1 MSILDYIEK
10 IKEMYEGEDPRSMAQ
25 EPRNMAHGGR
35 IGFAENAG
43 LVGANIIRREE
54 SINSYYK
61 KYGKKELDKL
71 AKRDYGKIFSKL
83 EQNDISNFKRRVDKW
98 GIKNYPIEEEARKFS
113 AQKRVLKDQGIQ
125 IKLLEET
132 NKKKFFDAKKFAK
145 ANKITM
151 KELKYQAKL
160 LRNNIYDKRMLVSGK
175 DMGGA
180 TLTWIPDDLKAADN
194 ALDKMW
200 KSELIVND
208 RNVIDNLFYDAF
220 GKPDSPTYNAKKFLA
235 IKDNLNEYRQLKN
248 AIKAKYPHINLQLDH
263 PLSKSIL
270 NKIFNASAEELT
282 RVNILDAHLNN
293 SFKDS
298 LSRKYQQSLG
308 YNVKGEKV
316 GKVNLEAKKAVE
328 KVARDLKLNIG
339 KVSTDLKD
347 FKYGVKEFQKLNIRD
362 EIIKSLKN
370 QKDLSLNFKSYIKNN
385 PDLLTIAGYDDLSKI
400 GTKLTK
406 ITDKQIQGVEK
417 LIEKIGCPGLASG
430 GRASF
435 LDGTTCFKKGQALIN
450 SGMKGA
456 TKAQA
461 MNFAKF
467 ANNVYRGAR
476 WVTKWG
482 IIPEM
487 LFIGGETLVHMGMGA
502 TMDEGFKKSVSYIPG
517 LKETGKEGIESTLS
531 RMVGSDNA
539 KIIMNVNNMKEE
551 QAKLDSLEQAKAAD
565 LAVNNPGFTGM
576 TDEDLTNSY
585 NKQIAK
591 QNEILKSKSVSDAA
605 VAYGERMEEEAT
617 DIRKAKNP
625 WFQKFIQKARDIEI
639 EDPSGETWTSPV
651 KIDFDMHPSLL
662 NQHKD
667 FGWENKEDFEQY
679 KKYSEK
685 DIRSLAES
693 GDFSQEDIEGILKM
707 QKIAKDLDPKNFSLS
722 ELASMY
728 GKEQVYGTQ
737 GHMGQPLAGGGMV
750 GIRKPSAIAPTG
762 GPMSQGL
769 RSLYINDKDY

>member
-1 MSILDYIEK
+1 MIDVLRYIEK
-10 IKEMYEGEDPRSMAQ
+10 MKEMYEGERITAQ
-25 EPRNMAHGGR
+25 EPRNMAQGGEVIGKPGGIVEPGVKYYGKLVDEPPSSKNVGNTSPVKTKTHIYPRKNKWGTVWSDTPHGGAKGWEKR
-35 IGFAENAG
+35 IP
-43 LVGANIIRREE
+43 
-54 SINSYYK
+54 K
-61 KYGKKELDKL
+61 
-71 AKRDYGKIFSKL
+71 
-83 EQNDISNFKRRVDKW
+83 Q
-98 GIKNYPIEEEARKFS
+98 
-113 AQKRVLKDQGIQ
+113 QGIQ

-132 NKKKFFDAKKFAK
+132 NKKKFFDTKKFAK
-145 ANKITM
+145 DNNITT
-151 KELKYQAKL
+151 KELERQAKL
-160 LRNNIYDKRMLVSGK
+160 LQKNIYNKRMKLAGK
-175 DMGGA
+175 EMA
-180 TLTWIPDDLKAADN
+180 YQLKWIPNDSTISDN
-194 ALDKMW
+194 ALSKLHKSGLIIYEQDKIE
-200 KSELIVND
+200 ELV
-208 RNVIDNLFYDAF
+208 YQAF
-220 GKPDSPTYNAKKFLA
+220 GNKNNPDTYNPKKFLA
-235 IKDNLNEYRQLKN
+235 IKNNLTEYYQLRD
-248 AIKAKYPHINLQLDH
+248 AIKAKYPHINLHLDH

-282 RVNILDAHLNN
+282 RVNVLDAHLNN
-293 SFKDS
+293 GFKAS
-298 LSRKYQQSLG
+298 LSEKYRESLG
-308 YNVKGEKV
+308 YNAKGEKV

-370 QKDLSLNFKSYIKNN
+370 QKDLNLNFKSYIKNN